1 MWQIADAKPC
11 AAGLTSCFQ
20 ALPNVT
26 NTWQALKA
34 DVKYMFTAKVEHVV
48 LQMDVL
54 QEIRRHLAPFS
65 VEGHPISGET
75 VISDATTVDSL
86 TIMDMVMELE
96 DRFDVTIPMNLVA
109 EVRTVNQLADTI
121 LALSAK
127 H

>member
-1 MWQIADAKPC
+1 MQFNQEIVA
-11 AAGLTSCFQ
+11 T
-20 ALPNVT
+20 
-26 NTWQALKA
+26 
-34 DVKYMFTAKVEHVV
+34 KVDHVA

-65 VEGHPISGET
+65 VEGRPIAGET

-96 DRFDVTIPMNLVA
+96 DRYDVSIPMNLVA
-109 EVRTVNQLADTI
+109 EIRTVNQLADTI
-121 LALSAK
+121 LTLSVR

>member
-1 MWQIADAKPC
+1 M
-11 AAGLTSCFQ
+11 
-20 ALPNVT
+20 
-26 NTWQALKA
+26 
-34 DVKYMFTAKVEHVV
+34 
-48 LQMDVL
+48 
-54 QEIRRHLAPFS
+54 
-65 VEGHPISGET
+65 
-75 VISDATTVDSL
+75 ISDATTVDSL

>member
-1 MWQIADAKPC
+1 MQTTQELANH
-11 AAGLTSCFQ
+11 
-20 ALPNVT
+20 ALV
-26 NTWQALKA
+26 A
-34 DVKYMFTAKVEHVV
+34 AKVEHVA

>member
-1 MWQIADAKPC
+1 MQTTQELANHAL
-11 AAGLTSCFQ
+11 AA
-20 ALPNVT
+20 
-26 NTWQALKA
+26 
-34 DVKYMFTAKVEHVV
+34 AKVEHVA

-65 VEGHPISGET
+65 VEGHPINGET

-121 LALSAK
+121 LALSVK

>member
-1 MWQIADAKPC
+1 M
-11 AAGLTSCFQ
+11 Q
-20 ALPNVT
+20 ANQEIV
-26 NTWQALKA
+26 A
-34 DVKYMFTAKVEHVV
+34 AKVDHVV

-65 VEGHPISGET
+65 VEGHPINGET

-96 DRFDVTIPMNLVA
+96 DRYDVSIPMNLVA
-109 EVRTVNQLADTI
+109 EIRTVNQLADTI
-121 LALSAK
+121 LTLSVR

>member
-1 MWQIADAKPC
+1 MQTAHE
-11 AAGLTSCFQ
+11 F
-20 ALPNVT
+20 V
-26 NTWQALKA
+26 
-34 DVKYMFTAKVEHVV
+34 TAKVEHVV

-96 DRFDVTIPMNLVA
+96 DRFGVAIPTNVEA
-109 EVRTVNQLADTI
+109 EIRTVNQLADTFVR
-121 LALSAK
+121 LARA
-127 H
+127 